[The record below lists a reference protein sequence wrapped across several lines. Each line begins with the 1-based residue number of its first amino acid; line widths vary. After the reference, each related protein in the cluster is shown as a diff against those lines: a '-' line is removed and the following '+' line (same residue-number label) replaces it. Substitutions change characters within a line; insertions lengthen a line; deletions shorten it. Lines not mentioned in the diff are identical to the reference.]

1 MKRLATAGGL
11 LLAFVLL
18 GGEAR
23 AQTGTARGKVVD
35 AEGKPIEGVVV
46 TLEFTG
52 GVNRK
57 YETKTNKKGEYTQV
71 GVYPGTY
78 KVTVAKEG
86 YQGSFLDTRINLG
99 EPTYL
104 PDFKLQTAAA
114 AAKAGGAAPGGAA
127 EMQAA
132 FEKATTLARDGKTD
146 ESIAAYQEFI
156 GKYPTIPE
164 AYFNIGLMYKQKQ
177 DWANAEA
184 SFKKALEL
192 RPGYSDA
199 SLNLARVY
207 EQSGQKEK
215 AQELMANAGAGDP
228 KVQFQIGLDQFHAGK
243 YEAALETLTKTEAQD
258 PNNAEI
264 QYYLGTI
271 ALNMGKTDEAVKR
284 LEKYLSMNP
293 TNAQN
298 KATAEGLVQALKP
311 KK

>member
-11 LLAFVLL
+11 FLAFLLL

-23 AQTGTARGKVVD
+23 AQTGPARGKVVD
-35 AEGKPIEGVVV
+35 MDGKPLTEVVV
-46 TLEFTG
+46 TLEYTG

-78 KVTVAKEG
+78 KVTVHKEG
-86 YQGSFLDTRINLG
+86 YQGGFIDTRINLG

-104 PDFKLQTAAA
+104 PDFKLQTVTAAGKAAA
-114 AAKAGGAAPGGAA
+114 GGPAGA

-132 FEKATTLARDGKTD
+132 FEKANTLAREGKSD
-146 ESIAAYQEFI
+146 DAIASYLEFL

-164 AYFNIGLMYKQKQ
+164 AHFNLGLMYYKKQ
-177 DWANAEA
+177 DWPNAEA

-192 RPGYSDA
+192 RPEYGDA

-215 AQELMANAGAGDP
+215 ATSLMTAAGATDP
-228 KVQFQIGLDQFHAGK
+228 KVLFQLGVDQFTSGK
-243 YEAALETLTKTEAQD
+243 YETAVETLTKVEGQD
-258 PNNAEI
+258 PSNAEV

-271 ALNMGKTDEAVKR
+271 ALNMGKSDEAVNR

>member
-11 LLAFVLL
+11 FLAFLLL

-23 AQTGTARGKVVD
+23 AQTGTARGKVLD
-35 AEGKPIEGVVV
+35 SDGKPLPDVVV

-57 YETKTNKKGEYTQV
+57 YDTKTNKKGEYTQV

-78 KVTVAKEG
+78 KVSVAKEG
-86 YQGSFLDTRINLG
+86 YQGGYIDTRINLG

-114 AAKAGGAAPGGAA
+114 AGKTGGAGKGGGA
-127 EMQAA
+127 EVQAA
-132 FEKATTLARDGKTD
+132 FEKANTLAREGKSD
-146 ESIAAYQEFI
+146 EAIAAYQEFL

-164 AYFNIGLMYKQKQ
+164 AHFNLGLMYYKKQ

-192 RPGYSDA
+192 RPEYGDA
-199 SLNLARVY
+199 SVNLARVY

-215 AQELMANAGAGDP
+215 ALALMTTAGATDA
-228 KVQFQIGLDQFHAGK
+228 KVLFQLGVDQFTSGK
-243 YEAALETLTKTEAQD
+243 YETALETLTKVEGQD
-258 PNNAEI
+258 PSNAEV

-271 ALNMGKTDEAVKR
+271 ALNMGKSDEAVKR

-293 TNAQN
+293 QNAQN